1 MHMPAKNGGGKME
14 RPSLVNVPDFFIIG
28 LMSVLFLLMLGV
40 LADAYMMYKSS
51 KSNGATS

>member
-1 MHMPAKNGGGKME
+1 MPVKNGGGKME